1 MALRRLLYRIVL
13 VLAFV
18 VMALIVRQWA
28 YVTTYRLYLDRAVNA
43 REHSATQHF
52 DIDRRLVVPSVVT
65 REPERLVFRN
75 PTNEAVTARVDIDAT
90 APANY
95 AIASRRGRQR
105 QILAS
110 GRVTARA
117 AIAAAVPANTEFLE
131 VETDAPATWIDLR
144 VVRGMHVGRHV
155 VGLLLLVLAWVAL
168 DSGAPPRERQAMRR
182 ACCRALAVAA
192 TVLMTL
198 GACEL
203 TLRAAGDR
211 APAGVLAQ
219 RRDLGEVWPDERWE
233 ESPVYGRR
241 LRANVQTENAWQY
254 GDIVRMGF
262 ISPSLSPALQHRF
275 PFKSDAEGFR
285 NAAVR
290 SRVDIAALGD
300 SFTDALTVA
309 VEASWPARLEQQL
322 GRHVQNYG
330 TAGFGPQQE
339 LLVLQHYVVQHRPST
354 VVLAFFAGNDI
365 FDAERFDRFERSQR
379 QPEPQTL
386 GWQVK
391 DTYSRAD
398 TWYVASAIAAS
409 AGWIARPPRRFV
421 ISAAA
426 AEPAID
432 STIHASAPFD
442 RGLFTVNVGGRSLQ
456 WTFMPPYLNIMNF
469 SERELRARQGWR
481 LTREAILAMQ
491 RTSRDAGASFVVL
504 FLPFKAQ
511 VYWPLIERSL
521 PPQDLRSAL
530 DFYLKDNGRR
540 IDVAAMRRNRLAQNT
555 MMRQLCESSGIPFV
569 DTTPLLE
576 QRVDAGENVYFPD
589 DSHLNETGL
598 ALVAHALADV
608 LRAQ

>member
-1 MALRRLLYRIVL
+1 MPLRRLLYRLVL
-13 VLAFV
+13 VVAFLV
-18 VMALIVRQWA
+18 LGLIVRQWA

-43 REHSATQHF
+43 RENSATQHF
-52 DIDRRLVVPSVVT
+52 DIDRRLVVPSVVM
-65 REPERLVFRN
+65 RQAERLVFRN
-75 PTNEAVTARVDIDAT
+75 PTTEAVTARVDLDAT

-95 AIASRRGRQR
+95 VIASRRGRQR

-117 AIAAAVPANTEFLE
+117 AIATAVPANTEFLE
-131 VETDAPATWIDLR
+131 VETDGPTAWIDLR
-144 VVRGMHVGRHV
+144 LVRGMHVGRHV
-155 VGLLLLVLAWVAL
+155 IGLFLLVLAWVVLNA
-168 DSGAPPRERQAMRR
+168 GAPPREREAMRR
-182 ACCRALAVAA
+182 ACCRALALAS
-192 TVLMTL
+192 TVLITL

-203 TLRAAGDR
+203 TLRAAGNR
-211 APAGVLAQ
+211 APSGVLAQ
-219 RRDLGEVWPDERWE
+219 RHDLGEVWPDERWE

-241 LRANVQTENAWQY
+241 LRANVETENAWQY

-262 ISPSLSPALQHRF
+262 ISPAVSPAMQHRF

-285 NAAVR
+285 NAVVR

-300 SFTDALTVA
+300 SFTDALTVVA
-309 VEASWPARLEQQL
+309 DASWPARLEQQL

-354 VVLAFFAGNDI
+354 VVLAYFAGNDI
-365 FDAERFDRFERSQR
+365 FDAERFDRFEHAHG
-379 QPEPQTL
+379 QPDAQTL

-398 TWYVASAIAAS
+398 TWYVTSAVAAS
-409 AGWIARPPRRFV
+409 AGWIGRPPRRFV

-432 STIHASAPFD
+432 SAIHAAAPFD
-442 RGLFTVNVGGRSLQ
+442 RGLFTVHAGGHSLQ
-456 WTFMPPYLNIMNF
+456 WAFMPPYLNLLNF
-469 SERELRARQGWR
+469 SERELRNRQGWR
-481 LTREAILAMQ
+481 FTRDAILAMQ
-491 RTSRDAGASFVVL
+491 RTSREAGARFVVV

-521 PPQDLRSAL
+521 RPEDLLSAL
-530 DFYLKDNGRR
+530 DFYLKDNGRH
-540 IDVAAMRRNRLAQNT
+540 IDVAAMHRNRLAQNT
-555 MMRQLCESSGIPFV
+555 MMRQLCESSEIPFV
-569 DTTPLLE
+569 DMTPVLE
-576 QRVDAGENVYFPD
+576 QRVEAGENVYFPD

-598 ALVAHALADV
+598 STVADALARF